1 MHEKFKQAISQVSF
15 KGNVMQPKGG
25 IDQTAALDEKTF
37 DSYMSC
43 ERENA
48 YKPSMKMESA
58 IVKSPTTMSQQDS

>member
-1 MHEKFKQAISQVSF
+1 
-15 KGNVMQPKGG
+15 MQPKGG